1 MGEGE
6 KYGWEDD
13 KWGED
18 GIEKGEI
25 RVEIEEDVSIVV
37 TVSKEG
43 GERRRSGEDKL
54 LQRKDMGRTDVGRF
68 LSANMM

>member
-25 RVEIEEDVSIVV
+25 RVQKEDEVSVVV

-43 GERRRSGEDKL
+43 GGSRSGEDKL
-54 LQRKDMGRTDVGRF
+54 LQRRDMGRTDVGRF
-68 LSANMM
+68 LSAKMT